1 MSKIEIVGGELVYHT
16 EHIARIWK
24 ESKEDEFSKTY
35 EDILIYSSGNN
46 IKIKYENDFYR
57 TIDEHIE
64 FYKDLVNALIEFKNG
79 NCEGSF

>member
-1 MSKIEIVGGELVYHT
+1 MNKIEIVGGELVYHT

-24 ESKEDEFSKTY
+24 ESKEKEFSKTY
-35 EDILIYSSGNN
+35 EDIFIYSFGDN

-64 FYKDLVNALIEFKNG
+64 FYQDLVNALIEFKNG